1 MTPDLYAWLKA
12 LHVAAAITFVAGV
25 LNVAVILAAA
35 QSERTGMARAVRH
48 WDQRVTTSAMLLVW
62 ALGLALAQ
70 TGGWFHSGWLLAKLA
85 LVVGLSGLHG
95 VPPARLRQLAG
106 GTATTASLH
115 LAAPTVVGCA
125 IAIAILVVVKP
136 TFG

>member
-25 LNVAVILAAA
+25 LNVAVVLAAA
-35 QSERTGMARAVRH
+35 QPERTGMARAVRH
-48 WDQRVTTSAMLLVW
+48 WDQRVTTPAMLLVW
-62 ALGLALAQ
+62 ALGLALAL
-70 TGGWFHSGWLLAKLA
+70 TGGWFRSGWLLAKLV
-85 LVVGLSGLHG
+85 LVIGLSGVHG
-95 VPPARLRQLAG
+95 VQSAKLRRLAG

-115 LAAPTVVGCA
+115 LAAPLVVGCA